1 MSNFLRKLSIAQTIV
16 IAYAFV
22 IACGAF
28 LLWLPI
34 SSASGK
40 WTSFIDALFTA
51 TSATAVTGQVT
62 LNTATH
68 WNYFGKTVIITLIEI
83 GGLGF
88 MTIWIIFYHYLFKQR
103 PNLRQ
108 RRIVSESLS
117 LSGGDSVQ
125 QKVTTIVRFAL
136 TVQLIGALLLS
147 FIFLPEFG
155 VGKGIYYSVFHSISA
170 FCNAGF
176 DLIGNSLIDYQNNPF
191 ILLIIASLIM
201 AGGLGF
207 IVWEDLL
214 NYRKTHKL
222 SNYSKIVLTTTALL
236 WILGTFLFW
245 VTEHKNGTF
254 SHLSWG
260 DQFVNYFFLSVTPRT
275 AGYANVDYANLSLGS
290 LFLTTVFMFIGA
302 SSGSTGGGIKVTTLF
317 VILLVIYRSINYNH
331 SNVLNRSISSDT
343 IRRSFFIFSSGMF
356 IASLATF
363 ILLNTETIPDG
374 FGIEYILVEVFSC
387 IGTVGLTMGLTPS
400 LTIIGKIVLILLM
413 LIGRV
418 GVMTF
423 LWSLTNEKRESG
435 INYPEMNLLVG

>member
-1 MSNFLRKLSIAQTIV
+1 MSNFLKKLSVAQTIV
-16 IAYAFV
+16 MAYALV
-22 IACGAF
+22 ISVGAL
-28 LLWLPI
+28 LLWLPF
-34 SSASGK
+34 SSASGE

-68 WNYFGKTVIITLIEI
+68 WNYFGKTIILTLIEI

-88 MTIWIIFYHYLFKQR
+88 MTIWIIFYFYLFKHR

-108 RRIVSESLS
+108 RRIASESLS
-117 LSGGDSVQ
+117 LSAGDSVQ
-125 QKVTTIVRFAL
+125 KKVYSIVRFAL
-136 TVQLIGALLLS
+136 TVQLIGAILLG
-147 FIFLPEFG
+147 FVFLPEYG

-176 DLIGNSLIDYQNNPF
+176 DLIGNSLIDYQAHPY
-191 ILLIIASLIM
+191 LLLVITSLIM

-207 IVWEDLL
+207 IVWEELM
-214 NYRKTHKL
+214 NYRKTRKL
-222 SNYSKIVLTTTALL
+222 SKYSKIVLITTGSL
-236 WILGTFLFW
+236 WILGTVLFW
-245 VTEHKNGTF
+245 AIEHPKGTF
-254 SHLSWG
+254 SHLSG
-260 DQFVNYFFLSVTPRT
+260 TEQLVNYFFLSVTPRT
-275 AGYANVDYANLSLGS
+275 AGFANIDYANLSLGS
-290 LFLTTVFMFIGA
+290 IFLTIVFMFIGA

-317 VILLVIYRSINYNH
+317 VIILVIYRSINYNH
-331 SNVLNRSISSDT
+331 SNILNRTISPDT
-343 IRRSFFIFSSGMF
+343 VRRSFFIFSSGIF
-356 IASLATF
+356 ITSLATF

-374 FGIEYILVEVFSC
+374 FGVEYILIEVFSC

-400 LTIIGKIVLILLM
+400 LTVIGKIILILLM

-423 LWSLTNEKRESG
+423 LWSLTNEKREAG

>member
-1 MSNFLRKLSIAQTIV
+1 MSNFLKKLSIAQTIV

-22 IACGAF
+22 ITCGAL
-28 LLWLPI
+28 LLWLPF
-34 SSASGK
+34 SSASGE

-88 MTIWIIFYHYLFKQR
+88 MTIWIVFYYYLFKHR

-125 QKVTTIVRFAL
+125 QKVFSIVRFAL
-136 TVQLIGALLLS
+136 TVQLIGAFLLG
-147 FIFLPEFG
+147 FVFLPEFG
-155 VGKGIYYSVFHSISA
+155 IGKGIYYSVFHSISA

-176 DLIGNSLIDYQNNPF
+176 DLIGNSLIDYQSNPF
-191 ILLIIASLIM
+191 ILLVIASLIM

-207 IVWEDLL
+207 IVWEDLIS
-214 NYRKTHKL
+214 YRKTRKL
-222 SNYSKIVLTTTALL
+222 SNYSKIVLTTTLSL

-245 VTEHKNGTF
+245 ITEHNNGTF
-254 SHLSWG
+254 SHLSWS
-260 DQFVNYFFLSVTPRT
+260 DQLANYFFLSVTPRT

-290 LFLTTVFMFIGA
+290 LFLTTVLMFIGA

-317 VILLVIYRSINYNH
+317 VIILVIYRSINYNH

-343 IRRSFFIFSSGMF
+343 IRRAFFIFSSGML

-374 FGIEYILVEVFSC
+374 FEIEYILIEVFSC

-400 LTIIGKIVLILLM
+400 LTFIGKIILILLM

-423 LWSLTNEKRESG
+423 LWSLTNEKHESG